1 MSSQVLR
8 PVVQWSFD
16 MPPPGVKV
24 VALTRYGIMIVG
36 PITKLEWESGYVV
49 WCVGTTAHANCRL
62 GYSPRGSPRATQPRK
77 EMRCLWTT
85 S

>member
-36 PITKLEWESGYVV
+36 PITKSEWESGYVV
-49 WCVGTTAHANCRL
+49 CWHHCTRKPADWDIRL
-62 GYSPRGSPRATQPRK
+62 EEALGRHNQGRK
-77 EMRCLWTT
+77 
-85 S
+85 